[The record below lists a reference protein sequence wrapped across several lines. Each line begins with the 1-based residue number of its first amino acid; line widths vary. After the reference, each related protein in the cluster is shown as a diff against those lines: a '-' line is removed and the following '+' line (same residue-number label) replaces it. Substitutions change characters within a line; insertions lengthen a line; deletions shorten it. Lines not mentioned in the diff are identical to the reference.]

1 MQQFW
6 SSVRRFLLSDDGP
19 TTVEYLFMLMLVI
32 TAAVG
37 GITILGNFAHDL
49 FITSRDAMP

>member
-6 SSVRRFLLSDDGP
+6 SSIRRFLVNEDGP
-19 TTVEYLFMLMLVI
+19 TSVEYLFMLMLVI

-37 GITILGNFAHDL
+37 GITILGNFAHSL
-49 FITSRDAMP
+49 FIATRDAMP